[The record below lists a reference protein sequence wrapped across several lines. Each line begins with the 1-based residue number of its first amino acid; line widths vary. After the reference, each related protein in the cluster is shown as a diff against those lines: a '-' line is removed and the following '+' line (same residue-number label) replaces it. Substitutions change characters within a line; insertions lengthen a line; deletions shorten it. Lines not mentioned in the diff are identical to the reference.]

1 MTKLFFL
8 LFVIFSS
15 LLAASPLVVKLD
27 INGVIGPASSSFL
40 KNGIEMATRQN
51 AQMILVKLDTTG
63 GLSTSMQEMVQ
74 DITKAKIPVIMYAYT
89 KNDASANIGTYL
101 MYASNIGAIDLTTD
115 NTRALLQTLDGK
127 NVKMSGKSVVLSTK
141 NAHIINYQADWKTKF
156 LYIIT
161 NPNIIYILLLITLY
175 GIFFEFISPGGI
187 FPGVIGSICG
197 VVVLY
202 ALNLLPFNYAGL
214 LLIIMGVGF
223 MIAEIFISGFGI
235 LGIGGVISFALG
247 SFLLF
252 DAKTLGESVSVS
264 LIIALTLVSIAF
276 FILVIRMFLRARAKK
291 VITGIENLIGSKG
304 SVIDE
309 NEQSYRILCQGEIW
323 NAKSTI
329 KLTPKQEVEV
339 VGLHGLTLDVKP
351 IKE

>member
-1 MTKLFFL
+1 
-8 LFVIFSS
+8 
-15 LLAASPLVVKLD
+15 
-27 INGVIGPASSSFL
+27 
-40 KNGIEMATRQN
+40 
-51 AQMILVKLDTTG
+51 
-63 GLSTSMQEMVQ
+63 
-74 DITKAKIPVIMYAYT
+74 
-89 KNDASANIGTYL
+89 
-101 MYASNIGAIDLTTD
+101 
-115 NTRALLQTLDGK
+115 
-127 NVKMSGKSVVLSTK
+127 
-141 NAHIINYQADWKTKF
+141 
-156 LYIIT
+156 
-161 NPNIIYILLLITLY
+161 
-175 GIFFEFISPGGI
+175 
-187 FPGVIGSICG
+187 
-197 VVVLY
+197 
-202 ALNLLPFNYAGL
+202 
-214 LLIIMGVGF
+214 